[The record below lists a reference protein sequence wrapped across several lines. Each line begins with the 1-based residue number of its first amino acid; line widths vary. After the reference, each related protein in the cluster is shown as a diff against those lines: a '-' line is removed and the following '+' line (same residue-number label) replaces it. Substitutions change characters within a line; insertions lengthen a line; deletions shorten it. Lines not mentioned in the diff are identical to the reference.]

1 VRGLD
6 ELATGAG
13 ALATGAAARGTA
25 PATRC
30 GRCVSLVG
38 AVTWGRAGP
47 RAAVRVRPAAWDQG
61 GAAPQLGVEGVPLLA
76 CVLFFLKIRVN
87 RCHVLII
94 TN

>member
-13 ALATGAAARGTA
+13 ALATGGAKRGTA

-38 AVTWGRAGP
+38 VVTWGRAGP
-47 RAAVRVRPAAWDQG
+47 HAAVRVRPAAWDQG
-61 GAAPQLGVEGVPLLA
+61 DAAPGGWRRAPAWGGGCAAPGVRPIFPQDS
-76 CVLFFLKIRVN
+76 C
-87 RCHVLII
+87 
-94 TN
+94 